1 MHDRLLVMH
10 LSDTSMSG
18 RWDYKWP
25 RTNERCV
32 DGLQCNG
39 LRELKLYSTNW
50 QVANVAAVQTCAHV
64 HSLRVF
70 FSRNSLHR
78 QKTNRLTTTWRQQRT
93 LCQRWRSASAASVAA
108 TRMDALSLMLIS
120 LWWRRQRSFTDTD
133 LMTSLH
139 CREAVHHHSS
149 RFHPTQLDTTQD
161 SHSVIIRLTT
171 ATTGGRKRV
180 DRWDLPSLGTRTDL
194 YPRDAI
200 HKRGICCRSTL
211 QVRVWLSVK
220 LFNLSS
226 KFFHHLTALIF

>member
-70 FSRNSLHR
+70 FLS
-78 QKTNRLTTTWRQQRT
+78 KF
-93 LCQRWRSASAASVAA
+93 SASTEDKSTDHHVTSAADVVS
-108 TRMDALSLMLIS
+108 TLTIS
-120 LWWRRQRSFTDTD
+120 I
-133 LMTSLH
+133 
-139 CREAVHHHSS
+139 SS
-149 RFHPTQLDTTQD
+149 ISSCDEDGRVVVDVDFI
-161 SHSVIIRLTT
+161 VM
-171 ATTGGRKRV
+171 ATTEVVHRHRSDDVTTLPWSSSSSLVTFSSYTTGHDTRQSQRHHPPNNSNDGR
-180 DRWDLPSLGTRTDL
+180 
-194 YPRDAI
+194 A
-200 HKRGICCRSTL
+200 
-211 QVRVWLSVK
+211 
-220 LFNLSS
+220 
-226 KFFHHLTALIF
+226 